1 VAPDHLPRHAAERL
15 GVDRRQFLGV
25 AADALGAL
33 FLAACD
39 SQGPRKARALLTF
52 AERKNEGLERLLL
65 RHTVMDHAARGA
77 KAAGASFPSYF
88 ISATAPVWDTA
99 ARGPW
104 TLEVAGLVRRPLRL
118 TLDDLMR
125 LPRVTHRVDHFCV
138 EGWTAVA
145 ERAGV
150 RVSELARLVGAA
162 PEARYVDFRS
172 FDEDYHESWDIESA
186 THPQTIVA
194 YAQDGRLL
202 SPAYGAPARLHSP
215 VKLGY
220 KNTKYLTRVV
230 FMPERN
236 GGYWSDAGYEWY
248 AGT

>member
-1 VAPDHLPRHAAERL
+1 VSHAAERL
-15 GVDRRQFLGV
+15 GLDRRRFL
-25 AADALGAL
+25 AAAGGSLGAL

-39 SQGPRKARALLTF
+39 SEGPAKARGILRF
-52 AERKNEGLERLLL
+52 AMGKNEVLERQLL
-65 RHTVMDHAARGA
+65 RHTVMDHPPAGA
-77 KAAGASFPSYF
+77 KAAGNRFPSYF
-88 ISATAPVWDTA
+88 ISDTVPVWDPA

-104 TLEVAGLVRRPLRL
+104 TLEVSGLVQRPLRL

-150 RVSELARLVGAA
+150 RVSELARLAGAA
-162 PEARYVDFRS
+162 PEAHYVDFQS
-172 FDEDYHESWDIESA
+172 FDQDYHESWDIESA
-186 THPQTIVA
+186 TRPQTIFA
-194 YAQDGRLL
+194 YAQDGTLL

-215 VKLGY
+215 LKLGY
-220 KNTKYLTRVV
+220 KSTKYLTRVV
-230 FMPERN
+230 FLPQRN
-236 GGYWSDAGYEWY
+236 GGYWSDQGYEWY